1 MAKRVFV
8 ATSGSRGDV
17 EPFLALSKA
26 LKMAG
31 YDVLLSAPPD
41 FAGWI
46 ASHAVAHHPAGEPAR
61 DTVYAFA
68 EAIENDRFFRAL
80 ARAGFEERFFALFK
94 SVAEASLGT
103 DLFIYS
109 PVMMSVAFLAEMR
122 RIPAIAVHLAP
133 AFPTG
138 DFAVPYQKRFSYGRV
153 LNRLSHRALDLMLWN
168 MFRPTLN
175 ALRSTM
181 PGLKPLGRF
190 HDIHKID
197 GEAVPQIFAVSETLV
212 PRPRDWPEHAIMA
225 GSFFLDGEEDWKIPS
240 DLAAFLDAGPPPIY
254 AGFGSM
260 PLGLSKTKAPVLL
273 EALRL
278 SGQRAVIARGWGGW
292 SDEFLPSPGSCIHV
306 IDGAPHRQLFPLM
319 AGALHHGGAG
329 TTAAALLA
337 GLPSLVTPLM
347 MDQFFFGSLVARHG
361 AGPEP
366 MPVKHWRADVLAER
380 IAALTRA
387 PDYARRARDIAAR
400 MAQENGLAR
409 ALEAVRRVIGS
420 P

>member
-1 MAKRVFV
+1 MAKRIFV

-26 LKMAG
+26 LKNAG

-41 FAGWI
+41 YGEWI
-46 ASHAVAHHPAGEPAR
+46 ASHGVAHHPAGEPAR

-80 ARAGFEERFFALFK
+80 ARAGFEERFLALFK
-94 SVAEASLGT
+94 SVAEASQGA

-109 PVMMSVAFLAEMR
+109 PVMMSVSFLAEVR
-122 RIPAIAVHLAP
+122 RTPAIAVHLAP

-175 ALRSTM
+175 ALRRTM

-190 HDIHKID
+190 HDLHTI
-197 GEAVPQIFAVSETLV
+197 GGAPVPQIFAVSEALV
-212 PRPRDWPEHAIMA
+212 PRPRDWPDHAAIV
-225 GSFFLDGEEDWKIPS
+225 GNFFLDGGEGWKVPP
-240 DLAAFLDAGPPPIY
+240 DLAAFLDAGLAPVY

-260 PLGLSKTKAPVLL
+260 PLGLSKSKAAVFL

-292 SDEFLPSPGSCIHV
+292 SDEFSGLQVHV
-306 IDGAPHRQLFPLM
+306 IDAAPHRQLFPLM
-319 AGALHHGGAG
+319 AGAVHHGGAG

-347 MDQFFFGSLVARHG
+347 MDQFFFGNLVARHG

-366 MPVKHWRADVLAER
+366 LPVKQWRADVLAGR

-400 MAQENGLAR
+400 MAQERGLAR
-409 ALEAVRRVIGS
+409 ALRAVESVIGS